1 MLLYVR
7 QNKMIGGMVMSK
19 RDNFVFYAS
28 WLDAL
33 SGLDETNSREFANEF
48 LRQIVIYGVTGEI
61 ETDNPMIVGFINAM
75 CKDLLDK
82 SKKRHKAC
90 IENGNRGGRPKQYN
104 DEEIRALSQ
113 QGLSDEDIAKQLG
126 CSVKT
131 VQRALANAD
140 DEI

>member
-1 MLLYVR
+1 
-7 QNKMIGGMVMSK
+7 MSK

-82 SKKRHKAC
+82 SKKRHRAC

-113 QGLSDEDIAKQLG
+113 QGLSDQEIADNLG

>member
-1 MLLYVR
+1 
-7 QNKMIGGMVMSK
+7 MIGGMVMSK
-19 RDNFVFYAS
+19 GDNFVFYAS

-33 SGLDETNSREFANEF
+33 NGLDETNSREFANEF

-90 IENGNRGGRPKQYN
+90 IENGNRGGRPKQYDD
-104 DEEIRALSQ
+104 DEMRALYQ
-113 QGLSDEDIAKQLG
+113 QGMSAEDIATKMG
-126 CSVKT
+126 CSIKT
-131 VQRALANAD
+131 VQRALSNPY

>member
-1 MLLYVR
+1 
-7 QNKMIGGMVMSK
+7 MSK

-48 LRQIVIYGVTGEI
+48 LRQIIIYGVTGEI

-90 IENGNRGGRPKQYN
+90 IENGNRGGRPKQYDD
-104 DEEIRALSQ
+104 DEMRALYQ
-113 QGLSDEDIAKQLG
+113 QGMSAEDIAAKMG

-131 VQRALANAD
+131 VQRALSDSD

>member
-1 MLLYVR
+1 
-7 QNKMIGGMVMSK
+7 MSK

-104 DEEIRALSQ
+104 DDEIRTLSQ
-113 QGLSDEDIAKQLG
+113 QGMSDEDISKQLG

-140 DEI
+140 SDDEI

>member
-1 MLLYVR
+1 
-7 QNKMIGGMVMSK
+7 MSK

-90 IENGNRGGRPKQYN
+90 IENGNRGGRPKQYDD
-104 DEEIRALSQ
+104 DEMRALYQKGMSA
-113 QGLSDEDIAKQLG
+113 EDIATKMG

-131 VQRALANAD
+131 VQRARSSPD

>member
-1 MLLYVR
+1 
-7 QNKMIGGMVMSK
+7 MSK

-33 SGLDETNSREFANEF
+33 GGLDETNSREFANEF

-82 SKKRHKAC
+82 SKKRHRAC

-104 DEEIRALSQ
+104 EEEIRALSQ
-113 QGLSDEDIAKQLG
+113 QGLSDEDIAEQLG
-126 CSVKT
+126 CSART
-131 VQRALANAD
+131 VQRALTVAE

>member
-1 MLLYVR
+1 
-7 QNKMIGGMVMSK
+7 MSK

-104 DEEIRALSQ
+104 DDEIRALSQ
-113 QGLSDEDIAKQLG
+113 QGMSDEDIAKQLG
-126 CSVKT
+126 CHIRT
-131 VQRALANAD
+131 VQRALATADSD

>member
-1 MLLYVR
+1 
-7 QNKMIGGMVMSK
+7 MIGGMVMSK

-90 IENGNRGGRPKQYN
+90 IENGNRGGRPKQYD
-104 DEEIRALSQ
+104 DEEMRALYQ
-113 QGLSDEDIAKQLG
+113 QGMSAEDIATKMG

-131 VQRALANAD
+131 VQRALSGSD

>member
-1 MLLYVR
+1 
-7 QNKMIGGMVMSK
+7 MSK

-33 SGLDETNSREFANEF
+33 NGLDETNSREFANEF
-48 LRQIVIYGVTGEI
+48 LRQIVIYGVTGDI

-82 SKKRHKAC
+82 SKKRHRAC

-113 QGLSDEDIAKQLG
+113 QGLSDQEIADNLG

>member
-1 MLLYVR
+1 
-7 QNKMIGGMVMSK
+7 MSK

-33 SGLDETNSREFANEF
+33 GGLDETNSREFANEF

-82 SKKRHKAC
+82 SKKRHRAC

-104 DEEIRALSQ
+104 EEEIRALSQ

-126 CSVKT
+126 CSART
-131 VQRALANAD
+131 VQRALTVAE

>member
-1 MLLYVR
+1 
-7 QNKMIGGMVMSK
+7 MSK

-61 ETDNPMIVGFINAM
+61 ETKDPMTIGFINAM
-75 CKDLLDK
+75 CKDLIDK

-90 IENGNRGGRPKQYN
+90 IENGNRGGRPKQYDT
-104 DEEIRALSQ
+104 DEIKYMHE
-113 QGLSDEDIAKQLG
+113 QGISDEDIAKQLG
-126 CSVKT
+126 CNVRT
-131 VQRALANAD
+131 VQRALAAADSD

>member
-1 MLLYVR
+1 
-7 QNKMIGGMVMSK
+7 MSK

-104 DEEIRALSQ
+104 DDEMRALYQ
-113 QGLSDEDIAKQLG
+113 QGMSAEDIAAKMG

-131 VQRALANAD
+131 VQRALSGSE

>member
-1 MLLYVR
+1 
-7 QNKMIGGMVMSK
+7 MSK

-90 IENGNRGGRPKQYN
+90 IENGNRGGRPKQYDD
-104 DEEIRALSQ
+104 DEMRALYQ
-113 QGLSDEDIAKQLG
+113 QGMSAEGIATKMG

-131 VQRALANAD
+131 VQRALFSPD

>member
-1 MLLYVR
+1 
-7 QNKMIGGMVMSK
+7 MSK

-113 QGLSDEDIAKQLG
+113 QGLSDEDIARQLG

-131 VQRALANAD
+131 VQRALAAADSD

>member
-19 RDNFVFYAS
+19 GDNFVFYAS

-90 IENGNRGGRPKQYN
+90 IENGNRGGRPKQYDD
-104 DEEIRALSQ
+104 DEMRALYQ
-113 QGLSDEDIAKQLG
+113 QGMSAEDIATKMG
-126 CSVKT
+126 CSIKT
-131 VQRALANAD
+131 VQRALSGPYD
-140 DEI
+140 

>member
-1 MLLYVR
+1 
-7 QNKMIGGMVMSK
+7 MSK

-75 CKDLLDK
+75 CKDLLDT
-82 SKKRHKAC
+82 SMKRHKAC
-90 IENGNRGGRPKQYN
+90 IDNGNRGGRPQQYS
-104 DEEIRALSQ
+104 DQEIRALSQ
-113 QGLSDEDIAKQLG
+113 QGLSDQEIADNLG

>member
-1 MLLYVR
+1 
-7 QNKMIGGMVMSK
+7 MIGGMVMSK
-19 RDNFVFYAS
+19 GDNFVFYAS

-33 SGLDETNSREFANEF
+33 NGLDETNSREFANEF

-90 IENGNRGGRPKQYN
+90 IENGNRGGRPKQYDD
-104 DEEIRALSQ
+104 DEMRALYQ
-113 QGLSDEDIAKQLG
+113 QGMSVEDIATKMG
-126 CSVKT
+126 CSIKT
-131 VQRALANAD
+131 VQRALSIPYD
-140 DEI
+140 KI

>member
-1 MLLYVR
+1 
-7 QNKMIGGMVMSK
+7 MSK
-19 RDNFVFYAS
+19 GDNFVFYAS

-33 SGLDETNSREFANEF
+33 SGLDESNSREFANEF

-90 IENGNRGGRPKQYN
+90 IENGNRGGRPKQYDD
-104 DEEIRALSQ
+104 DEMRALYQ
-113 QGLSDEDIAKQLG
+113 QGMSAEDIATKMG

-131 VQRALANAD
+131 FQRALFSPD

>member
-1 MLLYVR
+1 
-7 QNKMIGGMVMSK
+7 MSK
-19 RDNFVFYAS
+19 GDNFVFYAS

-90 IENGNRGGRPKQYN
+90 IENGNRGGRPKQYDD
-104 DEEIRALSQ
+104 DEMRALYQ
-113 QGLSDEDIAKQLG
+113 QGMSVEDIATKMG
-126 CSVKT
+126 CSIKT
-131 VQRALANAD
+131 VQRALPIPYN
-140 DEI
+140 

>member
-1 MLLYVR
+1 
-7 QNKMIGGMVMSK
+7 MSK

-104 DEEIRALSQ
+104 DEEMRTLYQ
-113 QGLSDEDIAKQLG
+113 QGMSAEDIAAKMG

-131 VQRALANAD
+131 VQRALATADAD

>member
-1 MLLYVR
+1 
-7 QNKMIGGMVMSK
+7 MSK
-19 RDNFVFYAS
+19 KENFVFYAS

-61 ETDNPMIVGFINAM
+61 ETNNPMIVGFINAM

-90 IENGNRGGRPKQYN
+90 IENGNRGGRPKQYDD
-104 DEEIRALSQ
+104 DEMRALYQ
-113 QGLSDEDIAKQLG
+113 QGMSAEDIAQKMG

-131 VQRALANAD
+131 VKRALSDSD

>member
-1 MLLYVR
+1 
-7 QNKMIGGMVMSK
+7 MSK

-33 SGLDETNSREFANEF
+33 NGLDETNSREFANEF
-48 LRQIVIYGVTGEI
+48 LRQIVIYGVTGDI

-90 IENGNRGGRPKQYN
+90 IENGNRGGRPKQYD

-113 QGLSDEDIAKQLG
+113 QGISDEEIAQQLG
-126 CSVKT
+126 CHIRT
-131 VQRALANAD
+131 VQRALADA

>member
-1 MLLYVR
+1 
-7 QNKMIGGMVMSK
+7 MIGGMVMSK

-48 LRQIVIYGVTGEI
+48 LRQIIIYGVTGEI

-90 IENGNRGGRPKQYN
+90 IENGNRGGRPKQYDD
-104 DEEIRALSQ
+104 DEMRALYQ
-113 QGLSDEDIAKQLG
+113 QGMSAEDIAAKMG

-131 VQRALANAD
+131 VQRALSDSN

>member
-1 MLLYVR
+1 
-7 QNKMIGGMVMSK
+7 MSK
-19 RDNFVFYAS
+19 KENFVFYAS

-61 ETDNPMIVGFINAM
+61 ETNNPMIVGFINAM

-90 IENGNRGGRPKQYN
+90 IENGNRGGRPKQY
-104 DEEIRALSQ
+104 DDDKMRSLYQ
-113 QGLSDEDIAKQLG
+113 QGMSVEDIAQKMG

-131 VQRALANAD
+131 VQRAMSDPD

>member
-1 MLLYVR
+1 
-7 QNKMIGGMVMSK
+7 MSK

-82 SKKRHKAC
+82 WGMDVPVTIADWEEVFAKA
-90 IENGNRGGRPKQYN
+90 K
-104 DEEIRALSQ
+104 
-113 QGLSDEDIAKQLG
+113 
-126 CSVKT
+126 VK
-131 VQRALANAD
+131 L
-140 DEI
+140 

>member
-1 MLLYVR
+1 
-7 QNKMIGGMVMSK
+7 MSK
-19 RDNFVFYAS
+19 GDNFVFYAS

-90 IENGNRGGRPKQYN
+90 IENGNRGGRPKQYDD
-104 DEEIRALSQ
+104 DEMRALYQ
-113 QGLSDEDIAKQLG
+113 QGMSVEDIATKMG
-126 CSVKT
+126 CSIKT
-131 VQRALANAD
+131 VQRALSIPYD
-140 DEI
+140 KI

>member
-1 MLLYVR
+1 
-7 QNKMIGGMVMSK
+7 MIGGMVMSK

-28 WLDAL
+28 WLDAS

-90 IENGNRGGRPKQYN
+90 IENGNRGGRPKQYD
-104 DEEIRALSQ
+104 DEEMRSLYHHGMTA
-113 QGLSDEDIAKQLG
+113 EDIAVKMG

-131 VQRALANAD
+131 VQRALSGSD

>member
-1 MLLYVR
+1 
-7 QNKMIGGMVMSK
+7 MIGGMVMSK

-104 DEEIRALSQ
+104 DEEIRVLSQ
-113 QGLSDEDIAKQLG
+113 QGISDEDIAKQLG
-126 CSVKT
+126 CHIRT
-131 VQRALANAD
+131 VQRALVNAD

>member
-1 MLLYVR
+1 
-7 QNKMIGGMVMSK
+7 MSK

-90 IENGNRGGRPKQYN
+90 IENGNRGGRPKQY
-104 DEEIRALSQ
+104 DDGEMRSMYH
-113 QGLSDEDIAKQLG
+113 QGMSTEDIAQKMG

-131 VQRALANAD
+131 VQRALSDSD

>member
-1 MLLYVR
+1 
-7 QNKMIGGMVMSK
+7 MSK

-90 IENGNRGGRPKQYN
+90 IENGNRGGRPKQYDD
-104 DEEIRALSQ
+104 DEMRALYQ
-113 QGLSDEDIAKQLG
+113 QGMSAEDIAAKMG

-131 VQRALANAD
+131 VQRALSGSD

>member
-1 MLLYVR
+1 
-7 QNKMIGGMVMSK
+7 MSK
-19 RDNFVFYAS
+19 KENFVFYAS

-61 ETDNPMIVGFINAM
+61 ETNNPMIIGFINAM

-82 SKKRHKAC
+82 SKKRYNSCVA
-90 IENGNRGGRPKQYN
+90 NGKKGGRPKEYSR
-104 DEEIRALSQ
+104 DDMLHLRD
-113 QGLSDEDIAKQLG
+113 QGLSDQEIADNLG
-126 CSVKT
+126 CAVKT
-131 VQRALANAD
+131 VQRALSAADSD

>member
-1 MLLYVR
+1 
-7 QNKMIGGMVMSK
+7 MSK

-33 SGLDETNSREFANEF
+33 SGLDRTNSREFANEF

-90 IENGNRGGRPKQYN
+90 IENGNRGGRPRQYDD
-104 DEEIRALSQ
+104 DEMRALYQ
-113 QGLSDEDIAKQLG
+113 QGMSADDIAKKMG

-131 VQRALANAD
+131 VQRALSGSD

>member
-104 DEEIRALSQ
+104 DDEMRALYQ
-113 QGLSDEDIAKQLG
+113 QGMSAEDIATKMG

-131 VQRALANAD
+131 VQRALSGSD